1 MSLPPTRACAA
12 ANERTL
18 TAANERARTAGKPF
32 PLTDPRFVPL
42 ESWIERP
49 PAEMTARASEFRAEA
64 QRRRT
69 VREYSDR
76 PVPRG
81 VIEEC
86 IRAAGTA
93 PSGANHQPWHFV
105 AVSDPEIKA
114 RIRVAA
120 EAEERAFYRGGA
132 PKEWLDALAALGTDE
147 HKPFLETA
155 PYLIAIFAE
164 RYMVGRDGRK
174 LKNYYVQESVGIAT
188 GILITALHHAGL
200 ATLTHTPS
208 PMNFLNEILDRPPN
222 ERPFLLLVAGYPAD
236 RVRVPAITKKALAAI
251 ATFR

>member
-1 MSLPPTRACAA
+1 MSEPRFIPLDTHVEYSPRDMVRRAA
-12 ANERTL
+12 AFRKR
-18 TAANERARTAGKPF
+18 AA
-32 PLTDPRFVPL
+32 
-42 ESWIERP
+42 
-49 PAEMTARASEFRAEA
+49 
-64 QRRRT
+64 RRRT

-76 PVPRG
+76 PVPRS

-105 AVSDPEIKA
+105 VVSDPEVKA

-120 EAEERAFYRGGA
+120 EREERAFYRGGA
-132 PKEWLDALAALGTDE
+132 PQEWLDALAALGTDE

-164 RYMVGRDGRK
+164 RYMLREDGAK
-174 LKNYYVQESVGIAT
+174 VKNYYVQESVGIAT
-188 GILITALHHAGL
+188 GILITGLHHAGL

-208 PMNFLNEILDRPPN
+208 PMNFLNEILGRPAN
-222 ERPFLLLVAGYPAD
+222 ERPFLLLVTGYPAED
-236 RVRVPAITKKALAAI
+236 ARVPAITKKPLGEI

>member
-1 MSLPPTRACAA
+1 MSEPRFIPLDTYVEHPPEDMVRRAGAF
-12 ANERTL
+12 
-18 TAANERARTAGKPF
+18 RARA
-32 PLTDPRFVPL
+32 
-42 ESWIERP
+42 
-49 PAEMTARASEFRAEA
+49 A
-64 QRRRT
+64 RRRT
-69 VREYSDR
+69 VRDYSDR
-76 PVPRG
+76 PVPRT

-86 IRAAGTA
+86 VRAAGTA

-105 AVSDPEIKA
+105 VVSDPEVKA

-120 EAEERAFYRGGA
+120 EQEERDFYRGGA
-132 PKEWLDALAALGTDE
+132 PQEWLDALAALGTDE

-164 RYMVGRDGRK
+164 RYMLREDGAK

-188 GILITALHHAGL
+188 GILITSLHHAGL

-208 PMNFLNEILDRPPN
+208 PMNFLNEILDRPAN
-222 ERPFLLLVAGYPAD
+222 ERPFLLLVTGYPAED
-236 RVRVPAITKKALAAI
+236 ARVPAITKKPLEEI